1 MIGRFRMTLRA
12 QLIVAMV
19 SCVLATVVIATVS
32 SIYLE
37 DMFMTSFSDKLS
49 PAARKLND
57 DINAFKV
64 PADYSA
70 VPELIQRG
78 KAFEKESEN
87 YGVLI
92 TVLIGGA
99 SLLAGI
105 LIALIIAPRIGRP
118 LEAVSAAA
126 QRVAD
131 GDLSARIDA
140 KAGGVGETANLI
152 DSFNRMASSLE
163 RFQRQSVESSAA
175 IAHELRT
182 PLTILQ
188 GRLQGMVEGVFE
200 TKPRDLEG
208 LIDQVESLSR
218 IVSDLNIVSLAQA
231 GRLSVHQ
238 EPVWLEE
245 SMASLLHTVM
255 PDLEKAGLIVE
266 ADLRPANGFAD
277 ASRVRQAA
285 LVLIENVKRHAAAG
299 GSIRVETGVDERQA
313 FIRVLDR
320 GPGINPDSAD
330 RMFEPFWRSEASRS
344 RATGGS
350 GLGLSVVASIASA
363 HGGSVSAAPRDGGG
377 AVFELRLPRS

>member
-1 MIGRFRMTLRA
+1 
-12 QLIVAMV
+12 
-19 SCVLATVVIATVS
+19 
-32 SIYLE
+32 
-37 DMFMTSFSDKLS
+37 
-49 PAARKLND
+49 
-57 DINAFKV
+57 
-64 PADYSA
+64 
-70 VPELIQRG
+70 
-78 KAFEKESEN
+78 
-87 YGVLI
+87 
-92 TVLIGGA
+92 
-99 SLLAGI
+99 
-105 LIALIIAPRIGRP
+105 
-118 LEAVSAAA
+118 
-126 QRVAD
+126 
-131 GDLSARIDA
+131 
-140 KAGGVGETANLI
+140 
-152 DSFNRMASSLE
+152 MASSLE

-299 GSIRVETGVDERQA
+299 GSIRVETGVDDRQA

-320 GPGINPDSAD
+320 GPGINPDTVD